1 MPRKKTDK
9 TEEVDPAEAFEFEID
24 EDAFEVAPPQAP
36 AKATS
41 GGLDPGGA
49 PRTISIEPGDTILV
63 EVPAADGR
71 WQKWS
76 LTLNAALRPVIRVV

>member
-9 TEEVDPAEAFEFEID
+9 TEVDPAEAFEFEID

-41 GGLDPGGA
+41 VGLDPGGA
-49 PRTISIEPGDTILV
+49 PRTISIEPGDVVLV